1 MKDLLQKFEN
11 KRPEIVFEWKDAET
25 DAEGWVVIN
34 SLRGGA
40 AGGGTRMRVGLD
52 KREVESLA
60 KTMEVKFTVA
70 GPAIGGAKSGINFDP
85 KDPRKEG
92 VLKRW
97 FAAVSP
103 LLKNYYGTG
112 GDLNVDEI
120 HEVIPIT
127 ESCGVWH
134 PQEGVF
140 NGHFQPKEAQK
151 MNRIGQLQRG
161 VLKVIEDEQLTPD
174 ASRKFVV
181 ADMITGYGVSESIR
195 HYYSL
200 WGGELA
206 GKKVIV
212 QGWGNVGS
220 AAAYYLALNG
230 AKIVG
235 IIDRVGGI
243 IHEDGLSFEEV
254 KTLFLSKNGNELK
267 SDKMLSFEE
276 VNERIWSISADVFI
290 PCAGSRMISED
301 NLNQLMNAGLK
312 VISSGANVP
321 FADQEIFFGPIAE
334 KADANLALIPDFI
347 ANCGMARV
355 FAYLMSNDLESIEDQ
370 LIFEDTSTIIY
381 QALKKT
387 HDLNP
392 SQNNIA
398 KTAFEIALKQ
408 LV

>member
-1 MKDLLQKFEN
+1 LENNFKNLLLKDHFPNFATYTTKEMKDLLQKFEN

-25 DAEGWVVIN
+25 EAEGWVVIN

-161 VLKVIEDEQLTPD
+161 VLKVIEDESLTPD

-181 ADMITGYGVSESIR
+181 ADMITGFGVSESIR
-195 HYYSL
+195 HYFSL
-200 WGGELA
+200 WGGDVKD
-206 GKKVIV
+206 KKVIV

-243 IHEDGLSFEEV
+243 IKEDGLSFEEV

-267 SDKMLSFEE
+267 SDQMLSFDE
-276 VNERIWSISADVFI
+276 VNARIWSTPADVFI
-290 PCAGSRMISED
+290 PCAGSRMFSEE
-301 NLNQLMNAGLK
+301 NLNQLLAAGLQ

-334 KADANLALIPDFI
+334 KADANLSLIPDFI
-347 ANCGMARV
+347 ANCGMARSV
-355 FAYLMSNDLESIEDQ
+355 CLLDEQRFR
-370 LIFEDTSTIIY
+370 
-381 QALKKT
+381 
-387 HDLNP
+387 
-392 SQNNIA
+392 NN
-398 KTAFEIALKQ
+398 
-408 LV
+408 

>member
-25 DAEGWVVIN
+25 EAEGWVVIN

-161 VLKVIEDEQLTPD
+161 VLKVIEDETLSPD
-174 ASRKFVV
+174 VTRKFVV
-181 ADMITGYGVSESIR
+181 ADMITGFGVSESIR
-195 HYYSL
+195 HYFSL
-200 WGGELA
+200 WGGDVKD
-206 GKKVIV
+206 KKVIV

-243 IHEDGLSFEEV
+243 IKEEGLSFEEV

-267 SDKMLSFEE
+267 SDQMLSFDE
-276 VNERIWSISADVFI
+276 VNTRIWSTPADVFI
-290 PCAGSRMISED
+290 PCAGSRMFSEE
-301 NLNQLMNAGLK
+301 NLNQLLAAGLQ

-334 KADANLALIPDFI
+334 KADANLSLIPDFI

-355 FAYLMSNDLESIEDQ
+355 FAYLMSNDLETIEDQ
-370 LIFEDTSTIIY
+370 LIFEDTSSIIY
-381 QALKKT
+381 NALKEAYALNSAKT
-387 HDLNP
+387 
-392 SQNNIA
+392 NIA

-408 LV
+408 LI